1 MLRTGGGDASL
12 PPLLRIGDGDS
23 SLPHLVGVDH
33 SRVVLFRL
41 PGEII
46 SKRPLASVVV
56 VVAVLALIVVVK
68 ARTAEHSAAG
78 TNP

>member
-1 MLRTGGGDASL
+1 MLRPGDGDASL
-12 PPLLRIGDGDS
+12 PPSLRIGDGDS

-46 SKRPLASVVV
+46 SKRALASVVV
-56 VVAVLALIVVVK
+56 VVAVLALMVMVK
-68 ARTAEHSAAG
+68 AGATEQAAAG